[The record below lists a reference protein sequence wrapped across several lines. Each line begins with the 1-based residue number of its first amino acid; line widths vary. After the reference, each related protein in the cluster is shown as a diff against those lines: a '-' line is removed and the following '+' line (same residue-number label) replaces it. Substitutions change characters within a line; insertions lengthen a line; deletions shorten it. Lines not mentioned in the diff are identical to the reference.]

1 MSPNDDGLDYL
12 KKLAQSVVEKE
23 RKAAADKSLAD
34 PPSQRQFGP
43 TGPVSVPMGRTSSPA
58 VQKLSAL
65 PPAAGAPAGPSAQG
79 SAPGKPSGTH
89 WKRDV
94 QVTAAGGGYLPGTIL
109 YFEDQT
115 VAIYRGEMKDKDYE
129 MVYELAPTGRLKP
142 QGIPLASYDV
152 RPLGR
157 IAPAYLEKL
166 LTGLKW
172 DRDLLIFHL
181 LEYEDCVLIP
191 QIVAPSPND
200 TPAPQSSTSV
210 AKLNTG
216 PGGAGG
222 AAPIANPFVRGR
234 KLTIVFGK
242 QTWNAV
248 FWGTD
253 ELGTVVAH
261 RTHDHWALMHLD
273 LKRFK
278 EGMVVGDMASAAEVA
293 AIESD
298 LVRVGGG

>member
-12 KKLAQSVVEKE
+12 KKLAQTVVEKE

-43 TGPVSVPMGRTSSPA
+43 TGPIPPSRTSSAMVPKIPMPTPTPTA
-58 VQKLSAL
+58 A
-65 PPAAGAPAGPSAQG
+65 PPAAPKPAGN
-79 SAPGKPSGTH
+79 H

-94 QVTAAGGGYLPGTIL
+94 QVTGPGGGYLPGTIL
-109 YFEDQT
+109 FFEDQS

-129 MVYELAPTGRLKP
+129 MVYELATTGRLKP

-166 LTGLKW
+166 MTGLKW

-191 QIVAPSPND
+191 QIVAVSND

-210 AKLNTG
+210 ARMSIS
-216 PGGAGG
+216 PDQPAA
-222 AAPIANPFVRGR
+222 AAPPANPFVRGR

-248 FWGTD
+248 FWGSD

-278 EGMVVGDMASAAEVA
+278 EGMVIGDMASGAEIA

-298 LVRVGGG
+298 LVRVSGG

>member
-12 KKLAQSVVEKE
+12 KKLAQTVVEKE

-43 TGPVSVPMGRTSSPA
+43 TGPIPPTRTSSAMVPKMPMPTPTPTAQPA
-58 VQKLSAL
+58 VQ
-65 PPAAGAPAGPSAQG
+65 PVAAT
-79 SAPGKPSGTH
+79 KPSGTH

-94 QVTAAGGGYLPGTIL
+94 QVTGPGGAYLPGTIL

-129 MVYELAPTGRLKP
+129 MVYELAATGRLKP

-166 LTGLKW
+166 MTGLKW

-181 LEYEDCVLIP
+181 LEYEDCMLIP
-191 QIVAPSPND
+191 QIVAQSND

-210 AKLNTG
+210 AKLSLSPDASG
-216 PGGAGG
+216 SS
-222 AAPIANPFVRGR
+222 APPANPFVRGR
-234 KLTIVFGK
+234 KLTIVFGT

-248 FWGTD
+248 FWGSD

-261 RTHDHWALMHLD
+261 KTHEHWALMHLD

-278 EGMVVGDMASAAEVA
+278 QGMVIGDMASGAEVA